1 LTGFAADFDADRE
14 WRFGLFA
21 LDADAVLG
29 EVSLFPRSATGR
41 VPLADADRVEIGY
54 WLRADRTGHGL
65 VTEAARAVLDVVSDM
80 PRFSQVEIRCD
91 ARNEASAAIPR
102 RLGFELATTVVD
114 SAVRAVDPPVHLQ
127 VWTLQL
133 SHSGRTTG
141 VS

>member
-1 LTGFAADFDADRE
+1 LSGFAADFDADRA
-14 WRFGLFA
+14 WRFGMFPP
-21 LDADAVLG
+21 DASAVLG

-54 WLRADRTGHGL
+54 WLRADWTGRGL

-91 ARNEASAAIPR
+91 ARNEPSAAIPR